1 MDKIQALYQ
10 SYLDSGIISPSTTLE
25 QFATA
30 NEEQLSTLYNQGIE
44 SNIISSETNIDL
56 FTSAW
61 GLKKKRNEEAPD
73 TVSESGIGFSE
84 LPTGEKD
91 TLLERTF
98 GKNHVTD
105 FFGDIYR
112 AGVQGLAQGA
122 TVDDALKIFYEG
134 EDVDQED
141 LEDYIAAVQK
151 MESFQP
157 SDEMK
162 EFDEIYRKEGG
173 GLMGFI
179 KGVGKTRLQVI
190 PQIFT
195 SSMFAMLNKGS
206 LAAGATGAA
215 TGGLATAPL
224 GGIGAIPGAIAGL
237 SGALETGVSFTEF
250 LKEELGDKDFNDEN
264 IRAVLEDPAALSRI
278 KNRALTR
285 GISIAAIDAI
295 TGGVATK
302 LGTSAGK
309 SFGKLGTIAA
319 SGITEAVGGGVGEA
333 AARGLA
339 GQEMDV
345 AEIGFEAVAGT
356 ATAPLTVGRALYKIP
371 RYKIGDVRVTK
382 EKLIETL
389 ENSTPDQL
397 LSTKLS
403 IKNDKELSALKDEAW
418 QDATIKRNTLE
429 VLPNI
434 SEEQLNEIVRLTK
447 RKEFLEANQSEVS
460 KVELKSINNQ
470 IKEITDAVQKP
481 STEEVDVQEQ
491 ARDGKEVGVRDT
503 TRDITTEIT
512 PEAVETAEVSE
523 EEVTELTEEQK
534 DEVKDLEY
542 IIGTPE
548 GQKPKFRLSEE
559 ESVVEDTEAIE
570 DTMNQFDEQELNF
583 TPTETTEQKAPVNPV
598 AESKS
603 TTKAKDSVV
612 NKLLK
617 KIQEF
622 NGIPMLTGITDML
635 AAGVIEDSQ
644 GNPMEVEGGVLY
656 NVLGKNK
663 NLAWANV
670 TEETAQK
677 QYDNALELYNNN
689 KELFDR
695 LWADGTLPNGHVPM
709 AIMRMGDSALHSNE
723 AVFRYVLP
731 SLNAVPQAN
740 NQKALDTF
748 VDTLSKSKKDRKK
761 VDALLKA
768 IKDNNITGLNELF
781 DFIVKDANARAQ
793 GDINNTLSLDTRS
806 LVYDVIF
813 SKPGVKTNNSQ
824 VVKDLFEGVES
835 KNELFLSDTIYE
847 AIGEPSVKNARQG
860 EVMSIVGIDVLT
872 GGVEKTQHPNYGY
885 GPKGQ
890 AIALISNPV
899 HGIEVFPE
907 WKAKSNR
914 VFKKT
919 KPKTKTAKEKG
930 AKFPSE
936 RQVEQQTMGA
946 FATDKAFVGAKVKAG
961 EMSDVDN
968 LIGMLRLAFPGVNV
982 ATTQE
987 EFDAILET
995 PGVRTRETKG
1005 KTILGITID
1014 GKIYLNPDSTS
1025 LATPIHEFG
1034 HIWLD
1039 YLRSDASGKK
1049 GTAILNQGLKLIE
1062 GTDALKKAIDKYGNN
1077 ELAREEALVEL
1088 IGTKGDTIANSAKR
1102 SKFKEWL
1109 NGLFKYVKEMFTRSK
1124 DIKKEDVKNLT
1135 LEDFINVGLADLFA
1149 GELING
1155 KFDAKTAESSAKARF
1170 ELLESI
1176 GGPELSMQEIIE
1188 TGRAE
1193 GFSDAAIKAV
1203 LQGRGFK
1210 AADINPAMELALKKG
1225 ETLPAAFQQ
1234 IEGGAERGLKL
1245 FRDVQTKLKRYKN
1258 TKNPKTKEK
1267 PTSAQVREKALS
1279 LLRNTEVYKSLP
1291 EITQDALVLALDK
1304 SVDTRAN
1311 ASVQKEITRIKNAVK
1326 GYKKGVRDLRKAQI
1340 QIKNFIRNVLP
1351 VSQGYSQSV
1360 VNNLISN
1367 VTAITAAKD
1376 LPVTVEKVLKKVDA
1390 ERARQKK
1397 RLIKDIITFVNQKS
1411 KGRKT
1416 RSNKSRA
1423 GSLDSQGKD
1432 FFTAIK
1438 NVFKSTPEELEAKR
1452 GELAAKS
1459 AEIDELTLKETRG
1472 EKLTIQENKLLDE
1485 SLAFD
1490 LFSNLENQSIE
1501 DIQSLFEDLKAGAKE
1516 SIKRLNQRKAA
1527 QAERAAQISNDFD
1540 SQIKG
1545 DFESI
1550 VNEDGSI
1557 KDVNQRRQ
1565 DKERILQN
1573 FREGK
1578 IFEGTKAYVKY
1589 FGAQLTTKP
1598 FEFVRSWFGH
1608 LGSITEILDRYKPG
1622 AFKKYL
1628 YDDINVMEENSLRGK
1643 FQQRD
1648 VIDNIANT
1656 IKGIEGG
1663 FKEILSKFNKLRVE
1677 IIVDGKREFY
1687 SDDELLRIYALSLNE
1702 VQRQKLNNQGFND
1715 KVLSDIESKLDKDL
1729 IEFANKVVEYF
1740 STTYYESV
1748 NDVYSS
1754 VNNINLGY
1762 VENYFPTR
1770 TVSKEVNKTWLN
1782 EQAFVRIFDAETS
1795 PAFRERTDKTNP
1807 IELSPFLTFTNV
1819 MNEHIESMEKY
1830 KAFAQG
1836 VRDLNTIM
1844 NTESV
1849 DAVLQELGSFKVVSE
1864 SLNHILNP
1872 DYGLKEAQGIYGG
1885 LFNAFTGYA
1894 LGFKLIQIPKQATSF
1909 VNAFEEYQYIK
1920 GKNTP
1925 GLDHVAF
1932 MVESLATLF
1941 SLFTKDSAYKKA
1953 YEKSATFRERVLK
1966 GLEGD
1971 IYGLESGGRLGLK
1984 SEKKRKEFIK
1994 LFRKAKGAPTV
2005 IGDILGVLGY
2015 MTNYNRNIKNGM
2027 SESEALKAFNNYNA
2041 TQQSRRGADKIRL
2054 QRNTNVIFRTVTMFG
2069 STAFLQMNK
2078 AATGLSAL
2086 FKRVSQG
2093 DIKGAVVSKE
2103 ARALALNLGVANL
2116 LFILA
2121 ANMAKYAFG
2130 DDEDKEEVSQRMLDS
2145 AIGLNLIYQLPISG
2159 DAMEA
2164 LVRASR
2170 GERIRA
2176 GGGVNPLLTIMKEI
2190 NKELGEPGIAKF
2202 KPALELTLGTR
2213 LDPFAGLTNMIKDGE
2228 IKEEDILD
2236 IIGISSSYRP
2246 NPDKPMSK
2254 SDLKKYFPDLYEQM
2268 YGKDSAYG
2276 KMQEEIRNIKKSLKK

>member
-10 SYLDSGIISPSTTLE
+10 SYLDAGIISPSTTLE
-25 QFATA
+25 QFASA
-30 NEEQLSTLYNQGIE
+30 NENQLSVLYNQGLDA
-44 SNIISSETNIDL
+44 NILSQDTNVDL
-56 FTSAW
+56 FKSAW
-61 GLKKKRNEEAPD
+61 GLKKKEEPD
-73 TVSESGIGFSE
+73 MVSELEIGFSE

-122 TVDDALKIFYEG
+122 TVDDALKIFYSEK
-134 EDVDQED
+134 DIDQED
-141 LEDYIAAVQK
+141 LEDYISAVQK

-162 EFDEIYRKEGG
+162 EFDEIYQKEGG
-173 GLMGFI
+173 GIMGFI
-179 KGVGKTRLQVI
+179 KGVYKNPTVI

-195 SSMFAMLNKGS
+195 SSMLAMLNKGS
-206 LAAGATGAA
+206 LAAGAAGAGVGA
-215 TGGLATAPL
+215 LATAPVA
-224 GGIGAIPGAIAGL
+224 GIGAIPGAIAGL
-237 SGALETGVSFTEF
+237 SGALETGISFTEF
-250 LKEELGDKDFNDEN
+250 LKEELGDKDFSDEN
-264 IRAVLEDPAALSRI
+264 IRAVLEDPAAISRI
-278 KNRALTR
+278 KNKALTR
-285 GISIAAIDAI
+285 GVSIAAIDAL

-302 LGTSAGK
+302 LGTSVGK
-309 SFGKLGTIAA
+309 SFGKLAATGT
-319 SGITEAVGGGVGEA
+319 GITTEAIGGGIGEVT
-333 AARGLA
+333 ARALA

-356 ATAPLTVGRALYKIP
+356 TTAPLTVGRALYKIP
-371 RYKIGDVRVTK
+371 KYKIGDVRVTR

-403 IKNDKELSALKDEAW
+403 IKNDKALSALKDEAW

-434 SEEQLNEIVRLTK
+434 SEEQLNEIVKLTK

-481 STEEVDVQEQ
+481 SPEEVDVRQQ
-491 ARDGKEVGVRDT
+491 TRDGEEVGVRDT
-503 TRDITTEIT
+503 AGEITGEIT
-512 PEAVETAEVSE
+512 PEAIETTEVQE

-548 GQKPKFRLSEE
+548 GQQPKFRLSEE
-559 ESVVEDTEAIE
+559 ETVVEDTQAIE
-570 DTMNQFDEQELNF
+570 DKMNEFEEQELNF

-603 TTKAKDSVV
+603 TTKVEESVV

-677 QYDNALELYNNN
+677 QYDNAVELYNNN
-689 KELFDR
+689 KELFDK

-748 VDTLSKSKKDRKK
+748 VDTLSKSKKDRTK
-761 VDALLKA
+761 VDAILKA
-768 IKDNNITGLNELF
+768 IKDNNITGLNEFF

-793 GDINNTLSLDTRS
+793 GDINNTLSLDARS

-824 VVKDLFEGVES
+824 IVKDLFEGVDS

-899 HGIEVFPE
+899 HGIDVFPE

-919 KPKTKTAKEKG
+919 KPKTEAAKKKG
-930 AKFPSE
+930 PKFPSE

-946 FATDKAFVGAKVKAG
+946 FATDKAFIGAKVKPG
-961 EMSDVDN
+961 EASDVDN
-968 LIGMLRLAFPGVNV
+968 LIGMLRLAFPQVSV

-987 EFDAILET
+987 EFDAILES

-1005 KTILGITID
+1005 KTILGITLD
-1014 GKIYLNPDSTS
+1014 GKIYLNPDSKS

-1049 GTAILNQGLKLIE
+1049 GTAILNQGLKLVE
-1062 GTDALKKAIDKYGNN
+1062 NTEALKKAIDKYGNN

-1088 IGTKGDTIANSAKR
+1088 IGTKGETIANAAKR
-1102 SKFKEWL
+1102 SRFKEWL

-1124 DIKKEDVKNLT
+1124 DIKIQDVKDLT

-1149 GELING
+1149 AELING

-1176 GGPELSMQEIIE
+1176 GGPELSMQQIIE

-1203 LQGRGFK
+1203 LLGRGFK

-1245 FRDVQTKLKRYKN
+1245 FRDVQTKLKRFKN
-1258 TKNPKTKEK
+1258 TKNPKTKQK
-1267 PTSAQVREKALS
+1267 PTSAQVREKALE
-1279 LLRNTEVYKSLP
+1279 LLKNTEVYKSLP
-1291 EITQDALVLALDK
+1291 EITQNALVLALDK

-1376 LPVTVEKVLKKVDA
+1376 LPATVEKVLKKVDT

-1397 RLIKDIITFVNQKS
+1397 RLIKDILTFVNQKS

-1438 NVFKSTPEELEAKR
+1438 NVFKSTPEQIETKRAELLE
-1452 GELAAKS
+1452 KS
-1459 AEIDELTLKETRG
+1459 AEIDELTLKESRG
-1472 EKLTIQENKLLDE
+1472 EKLTIAENKLLDE

-1490 LFSNLENQSIE
+1490 LFANLENQSIE
-1501 DIQSLFEDLKAGAKE
+1501 DIQSLFEDLKTGAKE
-1516 SIKRLNQRKAA
+1516 SIKRLNQKKAA
-1527 QAERAAQISNDFD
+1527 QAERAAQIKSEFD
-1540 SQIKG
+1540 SQVKN
-1545 DFESI
+1545 DFTSI
-1550 VNEDGSI
+1550 VNEDGSV
-1557 KDVNQRRQ
+1557 KDSNQRRQ
-1565 DKERILQN
+1565 DKERIMQD
-1573 FREGK
+1573 FREGR
-1578 IFEGTKAYVKY
+1578 IWEGVKAYYKNY
-1589 FGAQLTTKP
+1589 GAQLTTKP
-1598 FEFVRSWFGH
+1598 FEFVRSWFAH

-1628 YDDINVMEENSLRGK
+1628 YDDVNVMEENSLRGK

-1656 IKGIEGG
+1656 IKGVEGG
-1663 FKEILSKFNKLRVE
+1663 FKEILSKFKNPRLELTVN
-1677 IIVDGKREFY
+1677 GKKEFY

-1702 VQRQKLNNQGFND
+1702 VQRQKLNNQGFTD

-1740 STTYYESV
+1740 STEYYESV

-1770 TVSKEVNKTWLN
+1770 TISKEVNKNWLN
-1782 EQAFVRIFDAETS
+1782 EQAFVKIFDAETS

-1807 IELSPFLTFTNV
+1807 IELNPFLTFTNV

-1849 DAVLQELGSFKVVSE
+1849 DAVLQEMGSFKVVSE

-1872 DYGLKEAQGIYGG
+1872 DYGLKEAQGIYGS

-1932 MVESLATLF
+1932 MVDSLTTLF

-1984 SEKKRKEFIK
+1984 SEKKRREYVKA
-1994 LFRKAKGAPTV
+1994 FRKAKGAPTV

-2027 SESEALKAFNNYNA
+2027 SEAEALKAFNNYNA

-2054 QRNTNVIFRTVTMFG
+2054 QRNTNVFFRTVTMFG

-2086 FKRVSQG
+2086 VKRVGEG
-2093 DIKGAVVSKE
+2093 DVRGAVISKE

-2116 LFILA
+2116 LFVLA

-2130 DDEDKEEVSQRMLDS
+2130 DDEDKEEVNQRLLD
-2145 AIGLNLIYQLPISG
+2145 ATVGLNLIYQLPISG
-2159 DAMEA
+2159 DGLEA
-2164 LVRASR
+2164 LIRASR
-2170 GERIRA
+2170 GERIRDA
-2176 GGGVNPLLTIMKEI
+2176 AGVNPFVSIMKEI
-2190 NKELGEPGIAKF
+2190 NKELGEPGIAKY
-2202 KPALELTLGTR
+2202 KPLLEITLGTR
-2213 LDPFAGLTNMIKDGE
+2213 LDPFVGLYNAMEGGE
-2228 IKEEDILD
+2228 VKEEDVLD
-2236 IIGISSSYRP
+2236 MIGISSSYRP

-2254 SDLKKYFPDLYEQM
+2254 SDLKKYFPDLYEEM

-2276 KMQEEIRNIKKSLKK
+2276 KMQEEMKRIKRELKK

>member
-1 MDKIQALYQ
+1 M
-10 SYLDSGIISPSTTLE
+10 
-25 QFATA
+25 
-30 NEEQLSTLYNQGIE
+30 NEEALQYSY
-44 SNIISSETNIDL
+44 DL
-56 FTSAW
+56 FVKDGYNGTIEDYSQLLISNPEAVDYSYNLFNADGYTGDLNQFSELI
-61 GLKKKRNEEAPD
+61 GLKKKEEPD
-73 TVSESGIGFSE
+73 MVSESAIGFSE

-141 LEDYIAAVQK
+141 LEDYISAVQK

-162 EFDEIYRKEGG
+162 EFDEIYQKEGG
-173 GLMGFI
+173 GIMGFI
-179 KGVGKTRLQVI
+179 KGVYKNPTVI

-195 SSMFAMLNKGS
+195 SSMAAMINKGS

-224 GGIGAIPGAIAGL
+224 GGVGAIPGAIAGL

-302 LGTSAGK
+302 LGTSVGK

-319 SGITEAVGGGVGEA
+319 GGITEAVGGGVGEA

-371 RYKIGDVRVTK
+371 RYKIGDVRVTR
-382 EKLIETL
+382 EKLVETI

-403 IKNDKELSALKDEAW
+403 IKNDKALSALKDEAW

-481 STEEVDVQEQ
+481 SPKDVDAQEQ
-491 ARDGKEVGVRDT
+491 ARDGEEVGVGDT
-503 TRDITTEIT
+503 TGDITGPLT
-512 PEAVETAEVSE
+512 PKEDETTEVSK

-570 DTMNQFDEQELNF
+570 ETMNQFDEQELNF
-583 TPTETTEQKAPVNPV
+583 TPSETTKEQALVNPV

-603 TTKAKDSVV
+603 TTKVEDSVV

-748 VDTLSKSKKDRKK
+748 EDTIRKSKKDRTK
-761 VDALLKA
+761 VDAILKV

-793 GDINNTLSLDTRS
+793 GDTNNTLSLDTRS

-824 VVKDLFEGVES
+824 IVKDLFEGVES

-919 KPKTKTAKEKG
+919 EPKTEAAKEKG
-930 AKFPSE
+930 PKFPSE

-1005 KTILGITID
+1005 KTILGITVD

-1088 IGTKGDTIANSAKR
+1088 IGTKGDTIANAAKR
-1102 SKFKEWL
+1102 SRFKEWL

-1135 LEDFINVGLADLFA
+1135 LEDFINIGLADLFA

-1193 GFSDAAIKAV
+1193 GFSDPAIKAV
-1203 LQGRGFK
+1203 LLGRGFK

-1267 PTSAQVREKALS
+1267 PTSAQVRDKALS

-1376 LPVTVEKVLKKVDA
+1376 LPATVEKVLKKVDA

-1397 RLIKDIITFVNQKS
+1397 RLIKDIITFVNKKS

-1423 GSLDSQGKD
+1423 GSLDAQGKD

-1438 NVFKSTPEELEAKR
+1438 NLFKSTPEELEAKR

-1485 SLAFD
+1485 ALAFD
-1490 LFSNLENQSIE
+1490 LFANLENQSIE
-1501 DIQSLFEDLKAGAKE
+1501 DIQSLFEDLKAKAKD

-1557 KDVNQRRQ
+1557 KDANQRRQ

-1573 FREGK
+1573 FKEGK

-1648 VIDNIANT
+1648 IIDNIANT

-1702 VQRQKLNNQGFND
+1702 VQRQKLNNQGFTD

-1872 DYGLKEAQGIYGG
+1872 DYGLKETQGMYGG

-1932 MVESLATLF
+1932 MVESVATLF

-1953 YEKSATFRERVLK
+1953 YEKSATFRERVLR

-2086 FKRVSQG
+2086 VKRVSQG

-2176 GGGVNPLLTIMKEI
+2176 GGGVNPLLTIMKEMA
-2190 NKELGEPGIAKF
+2190 KEIGEPGIAKF

-2213 LDPFAGLTNMIKDGE
+2213 LDPFAALTTMIKDGE
-2228 IKEEDILD
+2228 IKEEDVLD
-2236 IIGISSSYRP
+2236 LIGISSSYRP

-2276 KMQEEIRNIKKSLKK
+2276 KMQEEIRGIKKSLKK